1 MIRIASF
8 LALGFISIQCFA
20 SDSVSY
26 AQMARASWSS
36 FECSTLASKM
46 RQSSEQERLF
56 NFGYAKG
63 QEFISALKAGKIKRE
78 DLSSHASVG
87 ALLLLEGPSADF
99 ILGRIYAAAEENA
112 LKDVYRTGEVFNSE
126 ATQELIASSKFTRS
140 NCQLI
145 GNGR

>member
-1 MIRIASF
+1 MIRIASL
-8 LALGFISIQCFA
+8 LALGLFSLQCFA
-20 SDSVSY
+20 SDSVGY

-46 RQSSEQERLF
+46 RQPAEQERLF
-56 NFGYAKG
+56 NFGYAQG
-63 QEFISALKAGKIKRE
+63 QEFIAALETGKIKRE
-78 DLSSHASVG
+78 DLSSHAPVG

-126 ATQELIASSKFTRS
+126 ATQELIASNKFTRR